1 MKSTLKVCRTKQGKH
16 STLSEIY
23 VNDQFVCY
31 GLENIPRPVK
41 IRGETA
47 IPIGQ
52 YLLGFNRDGGM
63 NGRYYDDYPKM
74 HRGMLEIHDI
84 PDFSYVY
91 FHKGNSYK
99 ETAGCILVGAR
110 YMLEE
115 GDYRLLASGIAYKK
129 FYPLIVELMAQGT
142 VEVRVERADT
152 TAG

>member
-1 MKSTLKVCRTKQGKH
+1 MKSTIKVLRTKQGKH

-23 VNDQFVCY
+23 LNNQFACY

-47 IPIGQ
+47 IPAGL
-52 YLLGFNRDGGM
+52 YPLGFNRDGAM

-74 HRGMLEIHDI
+74 HQGMLEIRDI
-84 PDFSYVY
+84 PNFSYVY

-99 ETAGCILVGAR
+99 QTAGCILVGSQ
-110 YMLEE
+110 YVLED

-129 FYPLIVELMAQGT
+129 LYPLVTELMARGLVDVL
-142 VEVRVERADT
+142 VE
-152 TAG
+152 

>member
-1 MKSTLKVCRTKQGKH
+1 MKSTIKVLRTKQGKH

-23 VNDQFVCY
+23 LNNQFVCY

-47 IPIGQ
+47 IPAGL
-52 YLLGFNRDGGM
+52 YPLGFNRDGAM

-74 HRGMLEIHDI
+74 HRGMLEIRDI
-84 PDFSYVY
+84 PSFSHVY

-99 ETAGCILVGAR
+99 QTAGCILVGSQ
-110 YMLEE
+110 YVLED

-129 FYPLIVELMAQGT
+129 LYPLATELMAQGLVDVL
-142 VEVRVERADT
+142 VE
-152 TAG
+152 

>member
-1 MKSTLKVCRTKQGKH
+1 MKSTIKVLRTKQGKH

-23 VNDQFVCY
+23 LNNQFVCY

-47 IPIGQ
+47 IPAGL
-52 YLLGFNRDGGM
+52 YPLGFNRDGAM

-74 HRGMLEIHDI
+74 HRGMLEIRDI
-84 PDFSYVY
+84 QNFSYVY

-99 ETAGCILVGAR
+99 QTAGCILVGSQ
-110 YMLEE
+110 YVLED

-129 FYPLIVELMAQGT
+129 LYPLVTELMAQGLVDVL
-142 VEVRVERADT
+142 VE
-152 TAG
+152 

>member
-1 MKSTLKVCRTKQGKH
+1 MKSTIKVLRTKQGKH

-23 VNDQFVCY
+23 LNNQFVCY

-47 IPIGQ
+47 IPAGL
-52 YLLGFNRDGGM
+52 YPLGFNRDGAM

-74 HRGMLEIHDI
+74 HLGMLEIRDI
-84 PDFSYVY
+84 PNFSYVY

-99 ETAGCILVGAR
+99 QTAGCILVGSQ
-110 YMLEE
+110 YVLED

-129 FYPLIVELMAQGT
+129 LYPLATELMAQGLVDVL
-142 VEVRVERADT
+142 VE
-152 TAG
+152 

>member
-1 MKSTLKVCRTKQGKH
+1 MKSTIKVLRTKQGTH

-23 VNDQFVCY
+23 LNNQFVCF

-47 IPIGQ
+47 IPAGLYQ
-52 YLLGFNRDGGM
+52 LGFNREGGM

-74 HRGMLEIHDI
+74 HRGMLEILDI
-84 PDFSYVY
+84 PSFSYVY

-110 YMLEE
+110 YMLED

-129 FYPLIVELMAQGT
+129 LYPLVAELLGQGL
-142 VEVRVERADT
+142 VEVQVE
-152 TAG
+152 

>member
-1 MKSTLKVCRTKQGKH
+1 MKSTIKVLRTKQGKH

-23 VNDQFVCY
+23 LNNQFVCY

-47 IPIGQ
+47 IPAGL
-52 YLLGFNRDGGM
+52 YPLGFNRDGAM

-74 HRGMLEIHDI
+74 HRGMLEIRDI
-84 PDFSYVY
+84 PNFSYIY

-99 ETAGCILVGAR
+99 QTAGCILVGSQ
-110 YMLEE
+110 YVLED

-129 FYPLIVELMAQGT
+129 LYPLVTELMAQGQ
-142 VEVRVERADT
+142 VDVLVK
-152 TAG
+152 